1 MTIERDDPAS
11 AHYCEQRMKR
21 QGNSEHQFSDRKVI
35 VNRRNKVRIVL
46 VKCHFCGRNGKREEV
61 PFP

>member
-1 MTIERDDPAS
+1 MM
-11 AHYCEQRMKR
+11 RM
-21 QGNSEHQFSDRKVI
+21 GNSEHQFSDRKVI
-35 VNRRNKVRIVL
+35 TNRRNKVRIIL